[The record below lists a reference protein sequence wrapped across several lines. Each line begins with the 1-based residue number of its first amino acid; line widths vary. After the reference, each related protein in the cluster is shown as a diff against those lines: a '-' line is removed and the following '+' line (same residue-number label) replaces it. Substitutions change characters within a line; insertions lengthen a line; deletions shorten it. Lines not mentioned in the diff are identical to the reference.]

1 MSAERFFLVIRAP
14 NGEIREMPLA
24 GQGLVLGRDESAD
37 IRVDDKKVSRRHA
50 IFKLDGGEPW
60 VEDLGS
66 SNGVRLNG
74 KRIDKRA
81 RLTGADKIRVGGFNI
96 TLKTVNPQTG
106 ASVAQAAPQS
116 VAPPASVAGVSP
128 TRAAPK
134 VIERAPQRP
143 KEDLPQLKAL
153 DPPAQGRVFVLHRGE
168 NIIGRLEECD
178 VPILDGSVSRQHA
191 RLVFARDRVTATDL
205 GSSNGIFVNGVRV
218 DMAELAQDD
227 VLKVGNIRFEVQLP
241 APIAGKFSGPVQT
254 RARPKL
260 SGGTSK
266 RWVVLGVAGL
276 LSAFAVVAGAM
287 YWRTRGPKTP
297 PPSLLASAELPDSGA
312 AAAVPV
318 PPEAKPVRDAGP
330 SGTITPELVA
340 PPPLKGP
347 PRSPPAPPP
356 LRTPPDAG
364 TTPILGRP
372 ARPEVTEAAAL
383 QLGPTGTATSPFSP
397 RDPDG
402 LPLGLPVV
410 DETFDFDGFVRTK
423 LEAASTCEKARDF
436 TCLRQV
442 LAEILGVDPI
452 NTEAKKWRARTD
464 AFEAAQKALAEADR
478 LVAKGQFAQAYRM
491 LTKIADDVPQAA
503 EAKSRAENL
512 VKLTIEDELKR
523 AKREA
528 RRSATWKRAH
538 ARYLQVIELD
548 PSSEA
553 ALTGIRSLERK
564 MRKKKMQFPQYEPP
578 VTPGA
583 APRVSDM
590 KAINDAIVAHYGGD
604 RGLAGVA
611 QAYARGALAK
621 ASRRAAKLER
631 SGPRSSRRRAGQLKR
646 LLADIKKR
654 YARTRTEI
662 SNDPDRAWSMLLQL
676 ERREQELLPKGVQ
689 SFLAREL
696 QVSLSEAFAERGAS
710 MFDRGRY
717 TEAFQGWVSGF
728 KLDATN
734 PKVRAGLARLERRAE
749 TLAQEAEL
757 SGQRGDPA
765 ICDKWKQVTRITR
778 AQTDV
783 HKKARERAL
792 ALCR

>member
-1 MSAERFFLVIRAP
+1 M
-14 NGEIREMPLA
+14 G
-24 GQGLVLGRDESAD
+24 
-37 IRVDDKKVSRRHA
+37 
-50 IFKLDGGEPW
+50 
-60 VEDLGS
+60 
-66 SNGVRLNG
+66 
-74 KRIDKRA
+74 
-81 RLTGADKIRVGGFNI
+81 
-96 TLKTVNPQTG
+96 
-106 ASVAQAAPQS
+106 
-116 VAPPASVAGVSP
+116 
-128 TRAAPK
+128 
-134 VIERAPQRP
+134 
-143 KEDLPQLKAL
+143 
-153 DPPAQGRVFVLHRGE
+153 
-168 NIIGRLEECD
+168 
-178 VPILDGSVSRQHA
+178 
-191 RLVFARDRVTATDL
+191 TA
-205 GSSNGIFVNGVRV
+205 
-218 DMAELAQDD
+218 
-227 VLKVGNIRFEVQLP
+227 
-241 APIAGKFSGPVQT
+241 
-254 RARPKL
+254 
-260 SGGTSK
+260 
-266 RWVVLGVAGL
+266 
-276 LSAFAVVAGAM
+276 
-287 YWRTRGPKTP
+287 
-297 PPSLLASAELPDSGA
+297 
-312 AAAVPV
+312 
-318 PPEAKPVRDAGP
+318 
-330 SGTITPELVA
+330 
-340 PPPLKGP
+340 
-347 PRSPPAPPP
+347 
-356 LRTPPDAG
+356 
-364 TTPILGRP
+364 PILGRP
-372 ARPEVTEAAAL
+372 AKPEAAQAVAPR
-383 QLGPTGTATSPFSP
+383 LGPTGTATSPFSP
-397 RDPDG
+397 RDPEG

-410 DETFDFDGFVRTK
+410 DETFDFDGFVSTK
-423 LEAASTCEKARDF
+423 LAAASTCEKARDF

-452 NTEAKKWRARTD
+452 NTEAKQWRARAD

-478 LVAKGQFAQAYRM
+478 LVAKGQFAKAYRM
-491 LTKIADDVPQAA
+491 LTKISDDVPQAA

-523 AKREA
+523 AEREA

-553 ALTGIRSLERK
+553 ALKGIRSLERK

-728 KLDATN
+728 KLDSTN